1 MVILIAVIF
10 DPRYKIDYVE
20 WMLTEIYEEKKAKSI
35 ALKLRESFNALFE
48 EYRGSSSSE
57 SNKEEVSSSTKDE
70 NVSFAQKKI
79 EYLRTNIRNKNVR
92 KREN

>member
-1 MVILIAVIF
+1 MISIGVILKQNLVISIAVVL

-20 WMLTEIYEEKKAKSI
+20 WMLAEIYEEKKAKSI
-35 ALKLRESFNALFE
+35 ALKLRESLNGLFE

-70 NVSFAQKKI
+70 NPSLAQKKI
-79 EYLRTNIRNKNVR
+79 E
-92 KREN
+92 

>member
-1 MVILIAVIF
+1 M
-10 DPRYKIDYVE
+10 
-20 WMLTEIYEEKKAKSI
+20 
-35 ALKLRESFNALFE
+35 FE